1 MKTIITF
8 GFSLLAGVS
17 AKLSDLMS
25 FANSCSLDQPPSTI
39 CPTGDEKDIAIS
51 TCSDK
56 AGVNET
62 ALYECLQYCYNCC
75 LDATKQL
82 LINCSDGGGGS
93 SNSSRSTSKGA
104 AAGLATAGSFFL
116 VLYAGCLVS
125 IYRFGLKKSNLLC
138 AGTSLTIGANLVGAA
153 VQVAGGTSAAPVLGT
168 LLIGTVVGMGIFG
181 LKVKNSYSH
190 GTEDHKTALV
200 VVMPCLDSK
209 DVVIQTQQVT
219 LSCPRFC

>member
-1 MKTIITF
+1 MKIITF

-25 FANSCSLDQPPSTI
+25 FANSCSLEQPPSTI

-56 AGVNET
+56 VGANET

-82 LINCSDGGGGS
+82 LINCSSGGGNS
-93 SNSSRSTSKGA
+93 DSSRSTSKGA
-104 AAGLATAGSFFL
+104 VAGLATAGSFFL
-116 VLYAGCLVS
+116 VLYAGSLVS

-153 VQVAGGTSAAPVLGT
+153 VQAAGGASAAPVLGT
-168 LLIGTVVGMGIFG
+168 LFIGTVVGMGIFG
-181 LKVKNSYSH
+181 LKY
-190 GTEDHKTALV
+190 
-200 VVMPCLDSK
+200 
-209 DVVIQTQQVT
+209 
-219 LSCPRFC
+219 